1 MDHPVKFHP
10 GDMTDGCSTSVHI
23 CQWCFDSNIRM
34 TAGRDGMRMLESDHQ
49 RRPGADWQFR
59 ARAPHPAPLL
69 RLAVRTAPSPKAI
82 IPHLKVKSCVI
93 ADGEAIIWDLTEG
106 SCSGNIRPS
115 WGIKGLRHGKTS

>member
-1 MDHPVKFHP
+1 MIRQSMRNRRVPMDHPVKFHP

-34 TAGRDGMRMLESDHQ
+34 TAARDGMRMLESDHQ

-93 ADGEAIIWDLTEG
+93 ADGEGVT
-106 SCSGNIRPS
+106 
-115 WGIKGLRHGKTS
+115 